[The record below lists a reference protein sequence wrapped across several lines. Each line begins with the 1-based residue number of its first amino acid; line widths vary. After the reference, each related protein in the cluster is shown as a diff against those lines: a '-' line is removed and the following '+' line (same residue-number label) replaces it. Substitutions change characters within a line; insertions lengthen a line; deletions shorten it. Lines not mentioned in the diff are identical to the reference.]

1 MATSAEF
8 REIVEGITAP
18 ESTER
23 KSLAVYADYIQS
35 LEAKIWLLERRT
47 YGRSSEKYVDPNQV
61 DLFNEA
67 EVTAAEPPANDAKTD
82 DDDDDVTDV
91 AGHQRKK
98 RRGQIE
104 IPADMPR
111 QVETHE
117 LAPDDRRCSCCNE
130 PMAEI
135 GEDVSEKVHVIPA
148 KVVAKKD
155 VYKKYACQNKGCDEA
170 PKQAPR
176 EPTVIP
182 KIKATAETLAFIAVQ
197 KYLFSCPLYRMEYL
211 FQGAG
216 VALSRYVMSLWMIK
230 LAEVLKPLYQR
241 LEQRLLAGDYLHMD
255 ETTLQVL
262 REEGRSATTNSYVWV
277 RASGVYGQGP
287 PIALY
292 HYSPNRSAAVATVLL
307 GNFRG
312 TLQTDDYAAYASAL
326 KSKDGIVH
334 VLCWDHARRYF
345 WEAFQQIAKDKRTNT
360 TADRVL
366 KLIGKLYKVE
376 ARSKELEKEA
386 RMAARQAES
395 QPILK
400 KIYALC
406 AEKRPGLG
414 KDTLT
419 AKAIDYMFD
428 NWSELNLYT
437 DDGAMNISNSPA
449 EQRIRPFAVGR
460 RNWLFACSP
469 AGAEA
474 STIIYS
480 ILQTAKLNG
489 IEPIEYLTDAV
500 KGLGTATTEEEF
512 SNLLPLRRNLVH

>member
-1 MATSAEF
+1 MTTSSAEF
-8 REIVEGITAP
+8 REIVEGMTAP
-18 ESTER
+18 ESDER
-23 KSLAVYADYIQS
+23 KSLSTYADYIQS
-35 LEAKIWLLERRT
+35 LEAKVWLLERRAF
-47 YGRSSEKYVDPNQV
+47 GRSSEKYVDPKQI

-67 EVTAAEPPANDAKTD
+67 EVTAAEPADGVDATED
-82 DDDDDVTDV
+82 DDEVTEV
-91 AGHQRKK
+91 SGHQRRR

-104 IPADMPR
+104 IPAEMPR
-111 QVETHE
+111 HVETHE
-117 LAPDDRRCSCCNE
+117 LAPEDRRCSCCHE

-148 KVVAKKD
+148 KVVAKRD
-155 VYKKYACQNKGCDEA
+155 VYKKYACQNKVCDAA
-170 PKQAPR
+170 PKQTPR
-176 EPTVIP
+176 EPSAIP
-182 KIKATAETLAFIAVQ
+182 KIKATAETLAFVAVQ

-216 VALSRYVMSLWMIK
+216 IELSRYVMSLWMIK

-241 LEQRLLAGDYLHMD
+241 LERQLLAGDYLHMD

-262 REEGRSATTNSYVWV
+262 REQGRAATTNSYVWV
-277 RASGVYGQGP
+277 RTSGVHGQGP

-292 HYSPNRSAAVATVLL
+292 HYSPNRSAAVAMALL

-326 KSKDGIVH
+326 KTKESIVH

-345 WEAFQQIAKDKRTNT
+345 FEAFQQISKSKRANT

-376 ARSKELEKEA
+376 ARAKDLSNDA
-386 RMAARQAES
+386 RRSLRQAES

-400 KIYALC
+400 KIHALC
-406 AEKRPGLG
+406 TERRPGLS
-414 KDTLT
+414 KATLT

-428 NWSELNLYT
+428 NWRELNLYT
-437 DDGAMNISNSPA
+437 EDGAMNISNSPA

-489 IEPIEYLTDAV
+489 IEPIDYLTAAI
-500 KGLGTATTEEEF
+500 KGLGTATTEEDF
-512 SNLLPLRRNLVH
+512 DRILPIRSNLVH

>member
-1 MATSAEF
+1 MATSSTEF
-8 REIVEGITAP
+8 REIVEGMTAP
-18 ESTER
+18 ESDER
-23 KSLAVYADYIQS
+23 KSLSAYADYIQS
-35 LEAKIWLLERRT
+35 LEAKVWLLERRAF
-47 YGRSSEKYVDPNQV
+47 GRSSERYVDPNQI
-61 DLFNEA
+61 DLFNEV
-67 EVTAAEPPANDAKTD
+67 EVIASEPVSDAAVDEASDEATE
-82 DDDDDVTDV
+82 VS
-91 AGHQRKK
+91 GHQRRR

-104 IPADMPR
+104 IPAEMPR
-111 QVETHE
+111 HIEIHE

-130 PMAEI
+130 PMMEI
-135 GEDVSEKVHVIPA
+135 GEDVCEKVHVIPA
-148 KVVAKKD
+148 KVVAKRD
-155 VYKKYACQNKGCDEA
+155 VYKKYACRNKTCDAA

-176 EPTVIP
+176 ETTVIP

-211 FQGAG
+211 FKGAG
-216 VALSRYVMSLWMIK
+216 IELSRYVMSLWMIK

-241 LEQRLLAGDYLHMD
+241 LEKRLLAGDYLHMD

-262 REEGRSATTNSYVWV
+262 REQGRAATTNSYVWV
-277 RASGVYGQGP
+277 RTSGVHGQGP
-287 PIALY
+287 PIVLY
-292 HYSPNRSAAVATVLL
+292 HYSQNRSAAVATALL

-326 KSKDGIVH
+326 KTKEDIVH

-345 WEAFQQIAKDKRTNT
+345 WEAFQQIAKNKRPNT

-376 ARSKELEKEA
+376 GRAKDLSNAARKSL
-386 RMAARQAES
+386 RQAES

-400 KIYALC
+400 KIQVLC
-406 AEKRPGLG
+406 AEKRQGLG
-414 KDTLT
+414 NDTLT

-428 NWSELNLYT
+428 NWRELNLYT
-437 DDGAMNISNSPA
+437 EDGAMNISNNPA

-480 ILQTAKLNG
+480 ILQTAKLNS
-489 IEPIEYLTDAV
+489 IEPIDYLGAAI
-500 KGLGTATTEEEF
+500 KGLGNATTEEDF
-512 SNLLPLRRNLVH
+512 ARLLPIRRNLVH